1 MSHIR
6 LEKQQRFFLEKYYF
20 QTQLEH
26 PMPIYKLHLLSFV
39 LCCLVSTVSI
49 AVETQIA
56 EKRTSLDEQTS
67 VAITIYNEN
76 LALIKDQR
84 KVSLTKGLNYLAFRG
99 VSAKMRPETAML
111 RSLSHS
117 KGFKIIEQNFD
128 YDLLTPNKL
137 LEKYLGQKVRLA
149 SINPATGKQTIET
162 ATVMSVHQGVVLKI
176 GGRIETNPEGR
187 FIFDNIPKNLRDQPT
202 LVTQLTSSTA
212 QPQQLEL
219 SYLSGG
225 LSWKADYIAEL
236 NAKDDRVD
244 LLGWVTLN
252 NTSGTNYKNAKLQLV
267 AGDVNQV
274 QPQRKNSG
282 RVMMLASAIE
292 TDAGGMAEESL
303 FEYHLYSLNRPT
315 SLLNSQTK
323 QVALLSAISVPV
335 TKEFVLRGAN
345 YYYSSRYGEIG
356 KKLKV
361 GVFVQLENK
370 QDSGLGMPIP
380 KGIVRV
386 YKKDSSE
393 NAQFIGEDRID
404 HTPKNETIRL
414 KLGDAFDV
422 TANKKQTDF
431 SKRKHI
437 LPNRNAFESAFKIEL
452 KNAKSEAVTVT
463 VREPIPG
470 DWKMLK
476 ESHPHKKVAA
486 GTAEWQI
493 KVPAESSQFL
503 KYRVLVEY

>member
-1 MSHIR
+1 MSI
-6 LEKQQRFFLEKYYF
+6 L
-20 QTQLEH
+20 
-26 PMPIYKLHLLSFV
+26 KLHTLPIIS
-39 LCCLVSTVSI
+39 LCCLSFFSI
-49 AVETQIA
+49 ANAAQIT
-56 EKRTSLDEQTS
+56 EKRTALDEQTS

-84 KVSLTKGLNYLAFRG
+84 KVSLTEGLNHLAFRG
-99 VSAKMRPETAML
+99 VSAKLRPETAML

-117 KGFKIIEQNFD
+117 KGFKVIEQNFD

-137 LEKYLGQKVRLA
+137 LEKYLGQNVRIA
-149 SINPATGKQTIET
+149 TINPATGKQTIET
-162 ATVMSVHQGVVLKI
+162 ATVLSVQQGVVLKI

-187 FIFDNIPKNLRDQPT
+187 FIFDSIPENLRDQPT
-202 LVTQLTSSTA
+202 LVTQLTSSTS

-225 LSWKADYIAEL
+225 LSWKADYVAEL
-236 NAKDDRVD
+236 NAKDNRVD

-252 NTSGTNYKNAKLQLV
+252 NASGADYNKAKLQLV
-267 AGDVNQV
+267 AGDVNRVKQ
-274 QPQRKNSG
+274 QMKTRG
-282 RVMMLASAIE
+282 RVMMMESAMVA
-292 TDAGGMAEESL
+292 DAGGMAEESL

-315 SLLNSQTK
+315 SLLNNQIK
-323 QVALLSAISVPV
+323 QVALLSATEVPV

-345 YYYSSRYGEIG
+345 YYYSSRYGDIG

-370 QDSGLGMPIP
+370 KVSGLGMPIP

-386 YKKDSSE
+386 YKKDSTG

-437 LPNRNAFESAFKIEL
+437 LPNRNAFESAFQIEL
-452 KNAKSEAVTVT
+452 KNAKSEAVIVT

-476 ESHPHKKVAA
+476 ESHPHKKVTA
-486 GTAEWQI
+486 GMAEWQI
-493 KVPAESSQFL
+493 KVPAESSQLL